1 MISPTYKCNEL
12 DITFKLSRL
21 RLSCSSLVLW
31 SLLYKKRCLPAP
43 VTGDVFQPRY
53 HLCTNL
59 TLSALLVSYI
69 SHLRMTAVTLA
80 PFTKPISF
88 PEAAILMYSDGDC
101 FSAHGKWVP
110 ITYFPVFDTIQYVF
124 PRSWPFK
131 RGVFPHL
138 VPLDLLHVSCAFNYC
153 LTGYM
158 FSRAFHYC
166 LTGYMFPRAFHYCLT
181 GYLFSYAFHHCLT
194 SYMFSRASHYCLT
207 AYKFSCAFHYCLTG
221 YMFPRVFHYCLTGY
235 FFLRFSLSFIRLQ
248 VFPRFSSLPDWLH
261 VFSRFFTIA
270 WPVTCFLALFTD
282 KSPLLDRL
290 HAFARFSPKSP
301 LLDWLRVPAL
311 FIVTWSWLQDF
322 PRLANRAS
330 QNLKLFS
337 LFFKLNGYREIEK
350 Q

>member
-110 ITYFPVFDTIQYVF
+110 ITYFPIFDTIQYVF

-138 VPLDLLHVSCAFNYC
+138 APLDLLHVSCAFNYC

-158 FSRAFHYC
+158 FS
-166 LTGYMFPRAFHYCLT
+166 RAFHYCLT

-221 YMFPRVFHYCLTGY
+221 YMFPRAFHYCLTGY

-290 HAFARFSPKSP
+290 HAFARFSP

-337 LFFKLNGYREIEK
+337 LFFKLNDYTGA
-350 Q
+350 